1 MRYCLLLDKK
11 RKRKKSMN
19 KTQWEK
25 FRETRCL
32 SDLNNKSKDSI
43 LREHRKRTNEKDE
56 KDKEPEM

>member
-1 MRYCLLLDKK
+1 
-11 RKRKKSMN
+11 MN
-19 KTQWEK
+19 ETQWEK

-56 KDKEPEM
+56 KDKELEM